1 MKRGIRGIIGVV
13 ILIGCAWFLYNW
25 LMNDVIFISVVQ
37 ACPRMIRD
45 AIVLSTIIAL
55 GVLVDRVRRNSSV
68 GGLILGLGMGLPVL
82 LLLPVIGLTALG
94 GENGFVR
101 SSSYCPDC
109 RAPAEVRELREQGM
123 LAAAEERALKFLKDE
138 LRRNEGGYD
147 LVTDE
152 RCIADG
158 KEELANVYLDKG
170 DKKSAELDEL
180 KFNNDTDY
188 QVCSD
193 TVADA
198 RTYLADASRY
208 ALQAAETH
216 NKIDGLRHSSPGGV
230 VSDFEQMII
239 KSGQNLDL
247 KSKLCIPPVKDA
259 RITFEPDDQQ
269 VKGDMASVHIKM
281 FTDGKKTTGAAN
293 LLEIRQ
299 MDNTVVPVDVKE
311 IIASTPLCMLF
322 LADNSGSLI
331 DSTQNPAGIEPVRE
345 AVRTL
350 NAVRKE
356 GDYVGMVTFGSQV
369 DVSTAQPLG
378 FDPLNTDLINGRSG
392 NTAIWDAFDYG
403 LKRMTDECKVDKR
416 YLILM
421 TDGLD
426 TASEYLKNVEYQA
439 ADGDTEIEKKLKQLE
454 ATVTQMRERAMAAN
468 IDVFI
473 IAVGSGGKDPDQKA
487 AFMKLASEQ
496 RYYEVGFV
504 GLAQQL
510 KDIFGY
516 QEDHYFVE
524 FDAKYLGTDQKI
536 KVGLK
541 TGNTEVIIDFSK
553 P

>member
-1 MKRGIRGIIGVV
+1 MRRYVLYVLFFLITGFALSQLNSSGAVFVNIIDSCPVWVSWAAWISALSGALIGV
-13 ILIGCAWFLYNW
+13 
-25 LMNDVIFISVVQ
+25 
-37 ACPRMIRD
+37 
-45 AIVLSTIIAL
+45 IVLLRGYAPIWSLLSIITMFIAATIVSMFLVPAGESFARSI
-55 GVLVDRVRRNSSV
+55 GMCPKCNVLADVQDYRK
-68 GGLILGLGMGLPVL
+68 
-82 LLLPVIGLTALG
+82 
-94 GENGFVR
+94 
-101 SSSYCPDC
+101 
-109 RAPAEVRELREQGM
+109 QGN
-123 LAAAEERALKFLKDE
+123 LEAAEQSVDNALNQYK
-138 LRRNEGGYD
+138 EGNSGNGTGKLLVRGCQAD
-147 LVTDE
+147 LEIEKSYVH
-152 RCIADG
+152 
-158 KEELANVYLDKG
+158 LDKANKISDG
-170 DKKSAELDEL
+170 IGKL
-180 KFNNDTDY
+180 KPENENDY
-188 QVCSD
+188 SMCD
-193 TVADA
+193 TLIADA
-198 RTYLADASRY
+198 RSNIAEALKY
-208 ALQAAETH
+208 AELH
-216 NKIDGLRHSSPGGV
+216 RDDDRVISGLIPL
-230 VSDFEQMII
+230 I
-239 KSGQNLDL
+239 KKSQENLDL

-269 VKGDMASVHIKM
+269 VKGDVASVHIKM
-281 FTDGKKTTGAAN
+281 FTDGEKTTGAAN

-311 IIASTPLCMLF
+311 IVASTPLCMLF

-439 ADGDTEIEKKLKQLE
+439 ADGDTEIEKQLKQLE

-487 AFMKLASEQ
+487 AFKKLASEQ
-496 RYYEVGFV
+496 RYYEVGFA